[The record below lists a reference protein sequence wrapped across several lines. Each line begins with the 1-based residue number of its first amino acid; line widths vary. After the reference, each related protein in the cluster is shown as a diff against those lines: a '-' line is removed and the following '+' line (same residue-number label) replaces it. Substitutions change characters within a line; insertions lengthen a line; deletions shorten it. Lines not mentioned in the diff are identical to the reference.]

1 MFFFNKYKKFIS
13 FLPKKTLKR
22 NALSNKKMINTIQD
36 KKEISKKLKEKAIN
50 EGFAISGIA
59 SIPGSSR
66 LKLRNNALER
76 WLSNDYHSEMKW
88 MEAEKRKN
96 ISSLLEGAKSVLS
109 VGFNYLSEENN
120 NSNKTLKVGKFSQGE
135 DYHKVIYKKLKK
147 IGKWVNQEIP
157 DCKWKICVDTS
168 PILEKAWAEE
178 SGLGWIGKNS
188 NLISK
193 KNGSWLTLGF
203 MILTKD
209 LVPDKPHKSLCGKC
223 DKCIEHCPTQA
234 IVEPFVIQSDL
245 CIAYHTIESRE
256 KNIPKKVM
264 ENLNGWVA
272 GCDICQDVCPWNRSV
287 PHNNTFETTPKEWVK
302 DLNFESLK
310 WDDERWK
317 KNLKANTLKRI
328 KPWMWRR
335 NIKANLQN
343 K

>member
-1 MFFFNKYKKFIS
+1 
-13 FLPKKTLKR
+13 
-22 NALSNKKMINTIQD
+22 MINTLQD
-36 KKEISKKLKEKAIN
+36 QKKISQKLKERAIN

-66 LKLRNNALER
+66 LKLRNNALDR
-76 WLSNDYHSEMKW
+76 WLSNNYHSEMKW
-88 MEAEKRKN
+88 MEAERRKN
-96 ISSLLEGAKSVLS
+96 IGSLLEGAKSVLS
-109 VGFNYLSEENN
+109 VGFNYLSKETNTNN
-120 NSNKTLKVGKFSQGE
+120 KNKIFKVGKFCQGE

-147 IGKWVNQEIP
+147 IGKWINQEIP

-168 PILEKAWAEE
+168 PLLEKAWAEE

-193 KNGSWLTLGF
+193 KDGSWFTLGF

-223 DKCIEHCPTQA
+223 DLCIEHCPTNA
-234 IVEPFVIQSDL
+234 IVEPFVIQSNL

-256 KNIPKKVM
+256 KNIPKKI
-264 ENLNGWVA
+264 EKNLNGWIA

-287 PHNNTFETTPKEWVK
+287 PHNNTYENIPKEWIK
-302 DLNFESLK
+302 NLNIESLN
-310 WDDERWK
+310 WDDETWK
-317 KNLKANTLKRI
+317 KNLRGTTLKRI

-335 NIKANLQN
+335 NIKANLGN
-343 K
+343 L